1 MWCIFKT
8 ENVSYQ
14 TWITSYDA
22 GKYRTHKKQENII
35 LDKCKVQKSN
45 PECSKLEILKSK
57 EEEFKNIQ
65 ISL

>member
-1 MWCIFKT
+1 MWFIFKT

-14 TWITSYDA
+14 TWISSYDA
-22 GKYRTHKKQENII
+22 GKYRTHRIEDSII
-35 LDKCKVQKSN
+35 LDKCQMRKSN

-57 EEEFKNIQ
+57 EEKFKNIQ